1 MIKNRKSVLERRIAK
16 LEKSFKNEQVD
27 LNALSDSL
35 RDSQDEISVASDNLY
50 SKYRMFVSA
59 RPSTGGLE
67 YEIPEEAFKSLSK
80 AVKALDAAKELVK
93 DARIM
98 LDEFDY

>member
-16 LEKSFKNEQVD
+16 LEKCLKNEQVD
-27 LNALSDSL
+27 LESLSDSL
-35 RDSQDEISVASDNLY
+35 RDSQDEISVAADNLY

-59 RPSTGGLE
+59 RPSTGSLE

-80 AVKALDAAKELVK
+80 AVKALDTAKELVK

-98 LDEFDY
+98 LDEF